1 MASSLLA
8 TVDPRLWA
16 GLEPFPLGL
25 FSDGNRDTVD
35 LSLLGSIVPGGAYS
49 YSLTFVPDT
58 EYRFSTSPADDGFA
72 ERAMVVERASGG
84 VVWANP
90 AALQGFGYDATSALK
105 LAQHSVSVDSLGAYM
120 MVVWAD
126 SQVPAGSS
134 YVEQPFRVDVNVD
147 PLPIT
152 DNAIYRFLDTY
163 TGALR
168 LTASAEVR
176 DALVAQASPNL
187 RYDGAV
193 FVGDDKPRDGWV
205 PVWEVL
211 DYVTGRRTYTTSA
224 AERDAVV
231 AADPAAAS
239 LGAAFWVPG
248 EAGEHTQSVYRMT
261 NLDTGNTF
269 VTSNLT
275 ERIYLLLQG
284 NWSDGGVAFQAW
296 VPPVVE
302 PASSLK
308 AEPAGG
314 PAADDAA
321 AIVGV
326 ASAPPADFG
335 A

>member
-25 FSDGNRDTVD
+25 FSDGNHETVD
-35 LSLLGSIVPGGAYS
+35 LSLLGSILPGGVYS
-49 YSLTFVPDT
+49 YDLTFVPDT
-58 EYRFSTSPADDGFA
+58 EYRFATSPADDGFA
-72 ERAMVVERASGG
+72 ERAMVIERASGG
-84 VVWANP
+84 VVWANVP
-90 AALQGFGYDATSALK
+90 ALQGFGYDASSAPK
-105 LAQHSVSVDSLGAYM
+105 LAQHAVSVDALGAYT

-126 SQVPAGSS
+126 GQVPSGGSYS
-134 YVEQPFRVDVNVD
+134 EQPFRVDVNVD

-168 LTASAEVR
+168 LTASVEVR
-176 DALVAQASPNL
+176 DALIAQASPSL

-211 DYVTGRRTYTTSA
+211 DYVTGRRTYTTNA

-239 LGAAFWVPG
+239 LGAVFWVPG

-269 VTSNLT
+269 ITSNLT

-284 NWSDGGVAFQAW
+284 NWSDGGVAFQAF
-296 VPPVVE
+296 VPPVAESISSAKSE
-302 PASSLK
+302 PAAG
-308 AEPAGG
+308 AES
-314 PAADDAA
+314 DTAA

-326 ASAPPADFG
+326 ASPPPVDFG